1 MKNKVCLVHYTS
13 EPGGIELLMPDIIN
27 SLQGMLFSVFVIRPS
42 GTDKYNV
49 YNGMTVSINRGSV
62 NNMVAALR
70 LFRYAAKNRDA
81 IFHGFNTGPLFLLV
95 IRLARIKKVV
105 YSIRGTVYYNST
117 FQKAVRKVLWRIAL
131 APDYR
136 IIANSEYS
144 RKVFLEF
151 LAPWKPKVSV
161 LYNPV
166 NSSRLSF
173 ASKKSHEG
181 TFNIIYVGRLV
192 YGKNMDLWLK
202 TAESIHRVK
211 AGVRFYIY
219 GDGPLK
225 DTLVRQSV
233 EKGMQDYL
241 FFMGFITD
249 IATAYRQADLM
260 LFLSGHESFGNAPVE
275 SILCGTPVITCD
287 IPSMKEIF
295 RDFPIFMVSHG
306 QSMEAEIIA
315 KLNRLEELKRM
326 VPEAAKQFRNRF
338 SPEQHMS
345 GLRLIYGSLHN

>member
-27 SLQGMLFSVFVIRPS
+27 SLQDRLFSVFVIRPS
-42 GTDKYNV
+42 GKDRFNV
-49 YNGMTVSINRGSV
+49 YEGIDVSITYGSTK
-62 NNMVAALR
+62 NLVAALR
-70 LFRYAAKNRDA
+70 LFRFASKNRDA
-81 IFHGFNTGPLFLLV
+81 VFHGFNTGPFFLLV

-105 YSIRGTVYYNST
+105 YSIRGTLHHT
-117 FQKAVRKVLWRIAL
+117 GAFQKTVRRALWTIAL
-131 APDYR
+131 EPGCR

-151 LAPWKPKVSV
+151 LSPWKPPVSV

-166 NSSRLSF
+166 DSSRIRPVNKESPT
-173 ASKKSHEG
+173 G
-181 TFNIIYVGRLV
+181 TLNIIYTGRLV
-192 YGKNMDLWLK
+192 YGKNMELWIQ
-202 TAESIHRVK
+202 TAESIHTIRSD
-211 AGVRFYIY
+211 ARFYIY
-219 GDGPLK
+219 GDGPLM

-241 FFMGFITD
+241 FFMGFMPD

-275 SILCGTPVITCD
+275 SILCGTPVIVCD

-295 RDFPIFMVSHG
+295 RDFPIFLVPQGQTMVT
-306 QSMEAEIIA
+306 EIIN
-315 KLNRLEELKRM
+315 KINRLEELAKM
-326 VPEAAKQFRNRF
+326 VPDAAKQFHDRF

-345 GLRLIYGSLHN
+345 GLRNLYDSLRD

>member
-27 SLQGMLFSVFVIRPS
+27 SLQDRLFSVFVIRPS

-49 YNGMTVSINRGSV
+49 YNVMTVNITCGSAK
-62 NNMVAALR
+62 NLTAALR
-70 LFRYAAKNRDA
+70 LFRFAAKNRDA
-81 IFHGFNTGPLFLLV
+81 VFHGFNTGPFFLLV

-105 YSIRGTVYYNST
+105 YSIRGTHHYKSKL
-117 FQKAVRKVLWRIAL
+117 QKAVRKALWRIAL

-144 RKVFLEF
+144 RTVFLAF
-151 LAPWKPKVSV
+151 LAPWNPKVSV

-166 NSSRLSF
+166 NSSRISPV
-173 ASKKSHEG
+173 SEKSPAG
-181 TFNIIYVGRLV
+181 SLNIIYAGRLV
-192 YGKNMDLWLK
+192 YGKNMDLWLN
-202 TAESIHRVK
+202 TAESIHRTRTG
-211 AGVRFYIY
+211 ARFYIY

-241 FFMGFITD
+241 FFMGFMPD
-249 IATAYRQADLM
+249 IAAAYRQADLM

-275 SILCGTPVITCD
+275 SILCGTPVIACD

-295 RDFPIFMVSHG
+295 LDFPIFLVPQG
-306 QSMEAEIIA
+306 QSMEAEINNKI
-315 KLNRLEELKRM
+315 NRLEELKKM
-326 VPEAAKQFRNRF
+326 VPKAAKQFRDRF
-338 SPEQHMS
+338 SPERHMS
-345 GLRLIYGSLHN
+345 GLSIIYDSLHS